1 MSRENSNIIVG
12 VDVGTANV
20 RTIIAQQARGEE
32 LPRVIGVS
40 SIPSFGIRRGVIT
53 DVEDVAKAI
62 NESVE
67 YAERMAGLEVRRAI
81 LNIGGCDIG
90 FQGSKGVIAIGRADG
105 EVIEDDINR
114 VISEAQVIPLPMNRE
129 IVHVIAKKY
138 RLDDQDNIKDPLGMK
153 GVRLEVDALV
163 IESSSTHV
171 KNITKSTYQANVE
184 IDDLVLEPLA
194 CAKAV
199 LTKKQKELGVVLINI
214 GGGTTS
220 IAVYEEGDLVHT
232 AILPVGAGHIT
243 NDIAIGLRTS
253 IEVAEKVKLEYGSA
267 ISRDISKKE
276 GIDLSQID
284 SQQEGVVSRHHVAE
298 IIEARSEEIFALV
311 QKELKQIGK
320 AGLLPSGAVLVGG
333 GAKLTHI
340 ADLAK
345 EVLGL
350 PVQIGF
356 PQGFGGILDKVDDPS
371 FATASGLVL
380 WGLNQQTTVV
390 NEGFM
395 ASKAMDL
402 FSKGSGESVE
412 KMREWLK
419 KFLP

>member
-1 MSRENSNIIVG
+1 MSRDNNTIV
-12 VDVGTANV
+12 VGIDIGTSNV
-20 RTIIAQQARGEE
+20 RTIIAQQSRSDEM
-32 LPRVIGVS
+32 PRVIGVS
-40 SIPSFGIRRGVIT
+40 SIPSLGIRRGVIT
-53 DVEDVAKAI
+53 DVEDIAKVI

-67 YAERMAGLEVRRAI
+67 YAERMAGIQVKRAI

-90 FQGSKGVIAIGRADG
+90 FQQSKGVIAIGRADG
-105 EVIEDDINR
+105 EVCEDDINR
-114 VISEAQVIPLPMNRE
+114 VISEAQVIPIPMNRE
-129 IVHVIAKKY
+129 IVHVIARKY

-163 IESSSTHV
+163 IESSSSHV
-171 KNITKSTYQANVE
+171 KNISKGAYQASIE

-220 IAVYEEGDLVHT
+220 LAVYEEGDLVHT
-232 AILPVGAGHIT
+232 AILPLGAGHIT

-253 IEVAEKVKLEYGSA
+253 IDVAEKIKLEYGTAVSA
-267 ISRDISKKE
+267 DVNKKE

-284 SQQEGVVSRHHVAE
+284 SQEEGVVSRHHVSE
-298 IIEARSEEIFALV
+298 IIEARLEEILSLV
-311 QKELKQIGK
+311 QRELKAIGK

-333 GAKLTHI
+333 GAKLTHA

-350 PVQIGF
+350 PIQIGF

-371 FATASGLVL
+371 FATAAGLVL
-380 WGLNQQTTVV
+380 WGGQQAAPQAD
-390 NEGFM
+390 GIL
-395 ASKAMDL
+395 ASRAMEM
-402 FSKGSGESVE
+402 FSRGTGDSVE
-412 KMREWLK
+412 KMREWMK